1 MRSRIFALLCA
12 STLGITTLLLA
23 GCPATGDDVRP
34 PRTGLVFPSGLAV
47 SADESVLFVANANS
61 ELRFDSGSVLAID
74 LQAIDDA
81 IADWL
86 DSGRMTVP
94 DGCIRDALVPTL
106 LQCDESLAI
115 DPSGGVR
122 IGNFASEIGVQ
133 QVGPDHMRVVVA
145 VRGDPSVTW
154 IDYRTTGASAG
165 QLKCAGSDD
174 FPLCDRDNRLISLRN
189 DPDLLSLIGEP
200 FGVHV
205 GTSDGNDYALVTHLS
220 LANVTLVNLPR
231 DNGAEEAGAPVLV
244 DSLPGLFNGDPT
256 TGVRSAVGVASR
268 PSATGHAL
276 FYVTS
281 RSEERVQIL
290 SVERTDR
297 GPILLPVQSFLLN
310 GVSPSD
316 DSRGITF
323 NDDGSRAYIVN
334 RSPAVLH
341 VIDTSDGPDG
351 FPRNQPVGFAE
362 LCRDASNVAATRIPG
377 RGERVYAAC
386 FPGGQVWTFDPEA
399 GGDPIAIT
407 DVGRGP
413 HAVALARG
421 RNRLYVANVLEDT
434 LAVIDL
440 TPGAATENRM
450 VMRLGVPRQVED

>member
-1 MRSRIFALLCA
+1 MRSRIFALLCI
-12 STLGITTLLLA
+12 STLGIITLA

-34 PRTGLVFPSGLAV
+34 PRDGLVFPSGLAL
-47 SADESVLFVANANS
+47 SPDESVLFVANANS

-74 LQAIDDA
+74 LEAIDLA
-81 IADWL
+81 IGQWL
-86 DSGRMTVP
+86 ESDRSAVP
-94 DGCIRDALVPTL
+94 DQCVRDALVPTL
-106 LQCDESLAI
+106 LQCEESLAI
-115 DPSGGVR
+115 GGSSGVR

-133 QVGPDHMRVVVA
+133 EVGPGHLRVVVA

-154 IDYRTTGASAG
+154 IDYRTSGDRGG
-165 QLKCAGSDD
+165 QLQCAGSDD

-189 DPDLLSLIGEP
+189 DPDLLSLISEP

-205 GTSDGNDYALVTHLS
+205 GTSGGSDYALVTHLS
-220 LANVTLVNLPR
+220 LANVTLVDLPR
-231 DNGAEEAGAPVLV
+231 SDGAADATAPVLV
-244 DSLPGLFNGDPT
+244 DSLPGLFDADPN

-268 PSATGHAL
+268 PAASGHEL

-290 SVERTDR
+290 SVERTAS
-297 GPILLPVQSFLLN
+297 GPLLLPVQSFLLN

-323 NDDGSRAYIVN
+323 NEDGSRAYIVN

-341 VIDTSDGPDG
+341 AIDTSPGPEG
-351 FPRNQPVGFAE
+351 FPRNEPIGFAE

-377 RGERVYAAC
+377 RGERVYVAC
-386 FPGGQVWTFDPEA
+386 FPGGQVWTFDPDSS
-399 GGDPIAIT
+399 GDPIAIT

-413 HAVALARG
+413 HAVAVARG

-450 VMRLGVPRQVED
+450 VMRLGVPRQAQD